1 MKIATYNV
9 KNLYDAGTFIDEEEE
24 APVQEAFFL
33 QRVNYFTEV
42 FRPLDLDIICLQE
55 VGGERGVQMIGDALG
70 YNYFF
75 AKPNKRGIR
84 MAVLYKT
91 SLTGV
96 TCSSVSFGDL
106 SIPSIKEKGD
116 TANLPLISQ
125 RRDVLVLDMDT
136 FHGKKLRVVT
146 FHLKSNLP
154 MYLEGEDMEHDPQA
168 NREAKF
174 RCILYK
180 MIELCNLRAYADTSL
195 QEGREVVFLGD
206 LNEDRNSSSMSIL
219 KYTNDE
225 NMMLTDV
232 LATFTGNATTHIHR
246 GNKLTFDTIFVSSQL
261 QPLIKDVKVYNETLQ
276 DFSLLP
282 LEEQVIES
290 DHAMVTVTLE

>member
-1 MKIATYNV
+1 
-9 KNLYDAGTFIDEEEE
+9 
-24 APVQEAFFL
+24 
-33 QRVNYFTEV
+33 
-42 FRPLDLDIICLQE
+42 
-55 VGGERGVQMIGDALG
+55 
-70 YNYFF
+70 
-75 AKPNKRGIR
+75 
-84 MAVLYKT
+84 
-91 SLTGV
+91 
-96 TCSSVSFGDL
+96 
-106 SIPSIKEKGD
+106 
-116 TANLPLISQ
+116 
-125 RRDVLVLDMDT
+125 
-136 FHGKKLRVVT
+136 
-146 FHLKSNLP
+146 